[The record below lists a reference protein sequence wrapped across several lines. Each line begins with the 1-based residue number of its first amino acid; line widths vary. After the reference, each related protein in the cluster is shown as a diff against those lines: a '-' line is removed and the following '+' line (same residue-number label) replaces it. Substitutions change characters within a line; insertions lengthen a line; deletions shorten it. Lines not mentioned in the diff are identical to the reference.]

1 MSDKDFLSKIADE
14 ASANKKPDSF
24 KEEVRVPVHKEKKPI
39 KPIYVIAPVVAL
51 IVVAIVVYFVAFSAK
66 IEMPNFVG
74 KTKQEVGQWV
84 TQQGIE
90 ATGLVF
96 NEEYN
101 FDFEDGQI
109 ISQSIEAGKKVKDNV
124 KINFTISKGADPEE
138 EIELPDI
145 ANMTKEELKA
155 WESENKILKMKIT
168 TSFNDTVEKDNVIS
182 FNVKGCESD
191 SFTRGCAL
199 NVSISKGP
207 QPAGVIKVENFVGK
221 NVSEVQ
227 AWASKAKVV
236 LNIVDVLSDD
246 VPEGQVISQSSKE
259 GETVTEKQEFTVTVS
274 AGKGVKVPDFT
285 KMANQEVDQWLR
297 DNGESVEL
305 TEKYFNSEKHIISQS
320 IGTNGMIGPKN
331 KLKITINLGNTFYID
346 DVMEKSGITS
356 KIEPGIAY
364 DKLVDFCNNIRYLGI
379 DSYAGQWNE
388 NTEVYSEK
396 YSKGRVVSIEASSY
410 SNPSLKYNLNERLPL
425 DVRFSVIVSKG
436 LIQTVEF
443 DKLVNEEG
451 KFLVAKVADALAA
464 KQITFDNQIKVND
477 DLNAEETCSI
487 EIDGNTYTNL
497 SDMSGNTTITII
509 EGQRIVLK

>member
-14 ASANKKPDSF
+14 AAANKKPDSF

-39 KPIYVIAPVVAL
+39 KPVYIIASVVAL
-51 IVVAIVVYFVAFSAK
+51 IVAAIVVYFVAFSAK

-124 KINFTISKGADPEE
+124 KLNFTISKGADPEE

-145 ANMTKEELKA
+145 ANMTKEELKD

-168 TSFNDTVEKDNVIS
+168 TSYNETVEKDNVIS
-182 FNVKGCESD
+182 FNVKGCEAD

-199 NVSISKGP
+199 NISVSKGP
-207 QPAGVIKVENFVGK
+207 QPAGVIKVEKFVGK
-221 NVSEVQ
+221 NVEEVK
-227 AWASKAKVV
+227 AWAERYKVV
-236 LNIVDVLSDD
+236 LNVVDVFSDEKP
-246 VPEGQVISQSSKE
+246 VGEVLTQSVKE
-259 GETVTEKQEFTVTVS
+259 NETLADKQELTITVS
-274 AGKGVKVPDFT
+274 KGKGVKVPNFAN
-285 KMANQEVDQWLR
+285 MSNQEVDQWL
-297 DNGESVEL
+297 DENASVVDV
-305 TEKYFNSEKHIISQS
+305 TKKYFDSTKHVISQS
-320 IGTNGMIGPKN
+320 VGANGMVSSEDP
-331 KLKITINLGNTFYID
+331 LKITINLGNTFYLSD
-346 DVMEKSGITS
+346 ELVNGTGVVKNGVY
-356 KIEPGIAY
+356 Y

-388 NTEVYSEK
+388 NTEVYSEE
-396 YSKGRVVSIEASSY
+396 YYKGQVVSIEVSSY
-410 SNPSLKYNLNERLPL
+410 STGEKFSLNDRLPL

-436 LIQTVEF
+436 KIYTI
-443 DKLVNEEG
+443 DNKANEDG
-451 KFLVAKVADALAA
+451 GRPLSDSSNIFVTTKVVDILASNG
-464 KQITFDNQIKVND
+464 IPFDNQATGESC
-477 DLNAEETCSI
+477 DLY
-487 EIDGNTYTNL
+487 IDGEPV
-497 SDMSGNTTITII
+497 STTLDSIKYI
-509 EGQRIVLK
+509 EGQKVELKNHA